1 MLNVVIDNY
10 IVLWLNPSTTSP
22 IYCLVDIDLIEM
34 YLLKQTLLLLFR
46 LEAII
51 CTSAINDITRLYCVA
66 IKISMFV

>member
-1 MLNVVIDNY
+1 
-10 IVLWLNPSTTSP
+10 
-22 IYCLVDIDLIEM
+22 M